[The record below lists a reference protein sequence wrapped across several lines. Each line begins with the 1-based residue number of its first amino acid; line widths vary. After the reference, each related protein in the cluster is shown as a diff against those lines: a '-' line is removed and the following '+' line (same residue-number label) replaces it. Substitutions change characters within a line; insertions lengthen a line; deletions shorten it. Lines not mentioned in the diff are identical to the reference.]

1 MSSKHNILTPYQKEC
16 IIRMREK
23 DISFSEISYCL
34 DIGLSQAK
42 MFMSRNELMKQLP
55 PKTEVKKRLT
65 DGRVGLEIIRIV
77 WESPRTPVRKCP
89 SLLKER
95 LTPGT
100 PIPAWQTIERY
111 LLNNNLQHKVML
123 KKSFIRPIN
132 IQKRILFAKE
142 CLDKPNDFFDYVIW
156 SDETS
161 IHSIPSKKQYTMRVH
176 ASTPREEMP
185 YNGQLQGGGFNVM
198 FWGCFSKM
206 GLGPLLALEG
216 SQNQHTYRKLLQEH
230 VIPEIKSREEECGCS
245 VLFMQDNAPCHKA
258 KLIIDYFEEN
268 HIETLNWPPQSPDL
282 NPIENLWN
290 WITRK
295 LESEFPFPTTREQ
308 LIGYVMEIWDK
319 IPEKIVET
327 LCESVP
333 RRLSEVLR
341 MKGRPTKY

>member
-1 MSSKHNILTPYQKEC
+1 
-16 IIRMREK
+16 
-23 DISFSEISYCL
+23 
-34 DIGLSQAK
+34 
-42 MFMSRNELMKQLP
+42 
-55 PKTEVKKRLT
+55 
-65 DGRVGLEIIRIV
+65 
-77 WESPRTPVRKCP
+77 
-89 SLLKER
+89 
-95 LTPGT
+95 
-100 PIPAWQTIERY
+100 
-111 LLNNNLQHKVML
+111 
-123 KKSFIRPIN
+123 
-132 IQKRILFAKE
+132 
-142 CLDKPNDFFDYVIW
+142 
-156 SDETS
+156 
-161 IHSIPSKKQYTMRVH
+161 MRVH
-176 ASTPREEMP
+176 ASTPREEIP

-290 WITRK
+290 WIKRK